1 MKIEARVKF
10 SDKFAKELSI
20 DTARVDVDT
29 DYVTPYESDIRD
41 YVANELAEI
50 FGCSFGDDEFE
61 IMNLEDII
69 EDLKFDEF
77 ERKTQY
83 ANM

>member
-1 MKIEARVKF
+1 MKLVAKVNITGQKGETYGEQTVK
-10 SDKFAKELSI
+10 
-20 DTARVDVDT
+20 VDVDA
-29 DYVTPYESDIRD
+29 DYVTPYESDIRE

-61 IMNLEDII
+61 ITNLEDLI
-69 EDLKFDEF
+69 EDMKFDEF
-77 ERKTQY
+77 EHKTQY

>member
-20 DTARVDVDT
+20 DTARVDVDA
-29 DYVTPYESDIRD
+29 DYVTPYESDIRE

-61 IMNLEDII
+61 ITNLEDLI
-69 EDLKFDEF
+69 EDIKFDEV